1 MSEAIRFHD
10 GERYVVGLAKVGTK
24 HIHVCCIDDAG
35 VRVISAPKEE
45 QRYVTPLLRDGKPY
59 SITRLVRKFLAVG
72 RERGITQAAR
82 EMLEEATA

>member
-10 GERYVVGLAKVGTK
+10 GERYVVGIANVGTK

-45 QRYVTPLLRDGKPY
+45 ERYVTPLLRRGEPY
-59 SITRLVRKFLAVG
+59 PVERLVRKFLAVG
-72 RERGITQAAR
+72 RQRGITKEAR
-82 EMLEEATA
+82 LMLEEAV